1 MAMGLVLGLLVA
13 LIGFIL
19 SKKEPSADDKT
30 LKTMIEWSSLAN
42 VANVA
47 NVANSTKAEKMSD
60 RLLIQAEALLQ
71 QSDILPAGSLRN
83 LMISKPGL
91 SKLLFIGLLKEA
103 TFSFGPEDLII
114 LHKSYERSEA
124 RIHIAQCVE
133 LLLKHRGMSA
143 LEEIAQEACSKRL
156 SLY

>member
-1 MAMGLVLGLLVA
+1 MAIGLVLGLLVA

-19 SKKEPSADDKT
+19 SKKEASADEKT
-30 LKTMIEWSSLAN
+30 LKTMIEWSSLAT
-42 VANVA
+42 
-47 NVANSTKAEKMSD
+47 VANSTKAEKMSD
-60 RLLIQAEALLQ
+60 RLIIQAEALLQ
-71 QSDILPAGSLRN
+71 QSDILPVGSLRN

-103 TFSFGPEDLII
+103 TFSLGPEDLIV

-133 LLLKHRGMSA
+133 LILKHRGMSA

>member
-1 MAMGLVLGLLVA
+1 MVIGLVLGLLVA

-19 SKKEPSADDKT
+19 SKKEPSADEKT
-30 LKTMIEWSSLAN
+30 LKTMIEWSSLAT
-42 VANVA
+42 
-47 NVANSTKAEKMSD
+47 VANSTKAEKMSD
-60 RLLIQAEALLQ
+60 RLIIQAEALLQ
-71 QSDILPAGSLRN
+71 QSNILPAGSLRN

>member
-30 LKTMIEWSSLAN
+30 LKTMIEWSSL
-42 VANVA
+42 A

-124 RIHIAQCVE
+124 RIHIGQCVE

>member
-30 LKTMIEWSSLAN
+30 LKTMIEWSSL
-42 VANVA
+42 A

>member
-1 MAMGLVLGLLVA
+1 MVIGLVLGLLVA
-13 LIGFIL
+13 LIGFVL
-19 SKKEPSADDKT
+19 SKKEPSADEKT
-30 LKTMIEWSSLAN
+30 LKTMIEWSSLAT
-42 VANVA
+42 
-47 NVANSTKAEKMSD
+47 VANSTKAEKMSD
-60 RLLIQAEALLQ
+60 RLIIQAEALLQ
-71 QSDILPAGSLRN
+71 QSGILPAGSLRN
-83 LMISKPGL
+83 LIISKPGL

>member
-1 MAMGLVLGLLVA
+1 MAIGLVLGLLVA

-30 LKTMIEWSSLAN
+30 LKTMIEWSSL
-42 VANVA
+42 A